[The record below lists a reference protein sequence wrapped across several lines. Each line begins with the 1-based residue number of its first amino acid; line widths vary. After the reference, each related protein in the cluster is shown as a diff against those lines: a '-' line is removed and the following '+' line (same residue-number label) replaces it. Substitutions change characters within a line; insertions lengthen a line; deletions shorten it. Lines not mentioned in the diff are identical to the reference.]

1 MGKKPEQ
8 TWPMPPVPTPWLAIS
23 GGSSSDAI
31 LLIQTSKPRSALIFL
46 FFFPTEVRAEGEAT
60 SLVKRAHGGSGPWRA
75 EELGGV

>member
-31 LLIQTSKPRSALIFL
+31 LLIQTKAQAHT
-46 FFFPTEVRAEGEAT
+46 FFFSTRTAEGRSHVACPQ
-60 SLVKRAHGGSGPWRA
+60 RGQGGSGPWRA